1 MPAPHRFEARINMAY
16 ELMERYP
23 LQLHDLEKAEYLDAK
38 RRERE
43 DQLRLQQN
51 LSGASL
57 RPNSP

>member
-1 MPAPHRFEARINMAY
+1 MAY

-51 LSGASL
+51 PSGTPL
-57 RPNSP
+57 NQNGP